1 VKKLEH
7 LTNKRIARTVFFLF
21 VAILIISTPSFDQ
34 VDQKAVNRK
43 PDYVILLHGLTRS
56 SRSMKRI
63 EESLSDYG
71 YRVINVDYPSTEHP
85 IEYLADNVLSDVIVR
100 CNTSSGSKI
109 NFVTHS
115 LGGIIVRYY
124 LKHHNLT
131 NLGRVVML
139 SPPNKGS
146 ELVDNLKDSYFFKK
160 QHGPAGQQLGT
171 DEKSVPHNLGPVSF
185 DLGVITGNIS
195 FNLISSAILPG
206 PDDGVVSVESAK
218 VEGMSDFIVM
228 PDSHTFIMKNKN
240 VIKQIIHF
248 LENGEFDHSES
259 KRI

>member
-1 VKKLEH
+1 MKKLEH

-100 CNTSSGSKI
+100 CEIGVRKVLGATETDILFLFSKEFSKWVI
-109 NFVTHS
+109 LANIFSWPVGFYVLNKWLQNFAYRIRIDIWTFAFS
-115 LGGIIVRYY
+115 GGIVLLIALLSISHQSLKAALADPVDSLRY
-124 LKHHNLT
+124 
-131 NLGRVVML
+131 
-139 SPPNKGS
+139 
-146 ELVDNLKDSYFFKK
+146 E
-160 QHGPAGQQLGT
+160 
-171 DEKSVPHNLGPVSF
+171 
-185 DLGVITGNIS
+185 
-195 FNLISSAILPG
+195 
-206 PDDGVVSVESAK
+206 
-218 VEGMSDFIVM
+218 
-228 PDSHTFIMKNKN
+228 
-240 VIKQIIHF
+240 
-248 LENGEFDHSES
+248 
-259 KRI
+259 

>member
-1 VKKLEH
+1 MRKFRHPALKEAAKTAFIIIFSLLFISSQSFEH
-7 LTNKRIARTVFFLF
+7 SQLNSTV
-21 VAILIISTPSFDQ
+21 D
-34 VDQKAVNRK
+34 RG
-43 PDYVILLHGLTRS
+43 DYVILLHGLTRS
-56 SRSMKRI
+56 NRSMKKI

-85 IEYLADNVLSDVIVR
+85 IEYLANSVLSDFIAR

-115 LGGIIVRYY
+115 LGGIIIRYY
-124 LKHHNLT
+124 LKHHELT

-146 ELVDNLKDSYFFKK
+146 ELVDNLKDSYFFRMR
-160 QHGPAGQQLGT
+160 HGPAGQQLGT
-171 DEKSVPHNLGPVSF
+171 DKESLPLSLGPVDF

-195 FNLISSAILPG
+195 FNLISSVILPG

-218 VEGMSDFIVM
+218 VEGMTDFIVM
-228 PDSHTFIMKNKN
+228 PNTHTFIMKNKN

-248 LENGEFDHSES
+248 LENGEFDH
-259 KRI
+259 

>member
-1 VKKLEH
+1 MRLIGHSVLKQASK
-7 LTNKRIARTVFFLF
+7 TAF
-21 VAILIISTPSFDQ
+21 LIIFSLLFISTQSFEHAHQNSDI
-34 VDQKAVNRK
+34 DRG
-43 PDYVILLHGLTRS
+43 DYVILLHGLTRS
-56 SRSMKRI
+56 NRSMKKI

-85 IEYLADNVLSDVIVR
+85 IEYLADNVLGGVIAR

-124 LKHHNLT
+124 LRHHKLT

-146 ELVDNLKDSYFFKK
+146 ELVDNLKDSYFFKMR
-160 QHGPAGQQLGT
+160 HGPAGQQLGT
-171 DEKSVPHNLGPVSF
+171 GKESVPQNLGPVDFS
-185 DLGVITGNIS
+185 LGVITGNIS
-195 FNLISSAILPG
+195 FNLISSIILPG

-218 VEGMSDFIVM
+218 VEGMADFIVT
-228 PDSHTFIMKNKN
+228 PNTHTFIMKNKN
-240 VIKQIIHF
+240 VIEQIIYF
-248 LENGEFDHSES
+248 LEKGKFDHSES
-259 KRI
+259 NRL